1 MTQATMEPGTLRP
14 NAPDVM
20 DVEPLGAADHACLQ
34 EIKDVLLRH
43 GRLNRFGV
51 TLLHEHFAMSDNEV
65 LVEDC
70 DPVSRTLT
78 IRPEKISSDVLGSSI
93 ETSWELGDGAVLSV
107 CRVRCRYNQGTGEH
121 IKDHD
126 MS

>member
-1 MTQATMEPGTLRP
+1 MTQVTREPGASRTI
-14 NAPDVM
+14 APDVM
-20 DVEPLGAADHACLQ
+20 DVEPLDVADHACLQ

-51 TLLHEHFAMSDNEV
+51 TLLHEHFAMSDDEV

-78 IRPEKISSDVLGSSI
+78 IRPEKISPDVIGSSI
-93 ETSWELGDGAVLSV
+93 ETAWELGNGAVLSV